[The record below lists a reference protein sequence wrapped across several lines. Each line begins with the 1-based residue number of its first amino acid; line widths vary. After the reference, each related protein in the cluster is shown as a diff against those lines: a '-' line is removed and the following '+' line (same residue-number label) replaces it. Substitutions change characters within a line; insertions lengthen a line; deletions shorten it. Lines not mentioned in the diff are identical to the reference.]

1 MTNNPRVPTNL
12 IPTKITQ
19 LPLADTPTAAD
30 STIIVQ
36 NGITKRG
43 TFGQFLQYIG
53 PTGPT
58 GPQGPTGSQG
68 PIGPT
73 GAQGVTGPTGPT

>member
-1 MTNNPRVPTNL
+1 MTNNPKVPTNL

-19 LPLADTPTAAD
+19 LPLADTPTVTD

-43 TFGQFLQYIG
+43 TFGQADRRHRAHWPY
-53 PTGPT
+53 
-58 GPQGPTGSQG
+58 
-68 PIGPT
+68 
-73 GAQGVTGPTGPT
+73 GA

>member
-1 MTNNPRVPTNL
+1 MTNNPNVPTNL
-12 IPTKITQ
+12 IPSKITQ
-19 LPLADTPTAAD
+19 LPLADAPKATD

-36 NGITKRG
+36 DGITKRG

-58 GPQGPTGSQG
+58 GADASALPGILMLGG
-68 PIGPT
+68 M
-73 GAQGVTGPTGPT
+73 

>member
-19 LPLADTPTAAD
+19 LPLADTPKATD

-36 NGITKRG
+36 DGITKRG
-43 TFGQFLQYIG
+43 TFGQFLEHIG

-58 GPQGPTGSQG
+58 GGFGPTG
-68 PIGPT
+68 P
-73 GAQGVTGPTGPT
+73 QGVAGPTGPT